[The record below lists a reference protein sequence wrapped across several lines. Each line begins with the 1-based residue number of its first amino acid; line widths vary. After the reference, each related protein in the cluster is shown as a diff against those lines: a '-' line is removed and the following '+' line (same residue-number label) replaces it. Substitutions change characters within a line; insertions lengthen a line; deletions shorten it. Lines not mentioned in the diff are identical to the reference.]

1 MGKQNHN
8 IPGPPPEK
16 GGLNRRAM
24 ISQGSSM
31 LGGFLL
37 YPAVSAGAGRAS
49 DENENAVFNV
59 RKFGASGSREENA
72 TAQIRAAVEA
82 CAANG
87 GGTVYVPPGDYT
99 TGTIKLLDNVT
110 LHLEAGATLYLSQL
124 REDFIPGSRTMILGE
139 NARNISVTGKGALD
153 GLAKY
158 EFVDMR
164 GLDPEIADEIEIARK
179 AGIDMRR
186 YYRTGMQTFMFI
198 FNNCTNILL
207 RDITVINSPL
217 WNVRFNDC
225 DRVYVRGVYIYSD
238 LEKGVNADGIDIVSS
253 RNVTISDSVIITAD
267 DAIVIKTIPR
277 NDQPANPAENIT
289 VTNCIL
295 SSSSTALMIGTE
307 THADVKGVNFSHCV
321 IRNSN
326 KGFGI
331 NVQDGAVV
339 SDVIIS
345 HLTIETGRRHWNWW
359 GSAEMCKFV
368 LKKRSPESKLG
379 EIRNIIIDHIIA
391 HCRGTSTIR
400 GHAERP
406 LENIRMNDIQIFM
419 EPEDAKDKRATHAL
433 DISRVRDLV
442 IRDMSVNW
450 MEEHAEPLW
459 KSALVLN
466 EVIDF
471 ELRSF
476 TGRQGLRNSDNP
488 AILLNEVSDGIIY
501 DSRASSG
508 CTAFIQVQ
516 GENSGDIIFR
526 NNNMARSLKGI
537 TYDNEG
543 LKNRV
548 KEN

>member
-1 MGKQNHN
+1 
-8 IPGPPPEK
+8 
-16 GGLNRRAM
+16 
-24 ISQGSSM
+24 
-31 LGGFLL
+31 
-37 YPAVSAGAGRAS
+37 
-49 DENENAVFNV
+49 
-59 RKFGASGSREENA
+59 
-72 TAQIRAAVEA
+72 
-82 CAANG
+82 
-87 GGTVYVPPGDYT
+87 
-99 TGTIKLLDNVT
+99 
-110 LHLEAGATLYLSQL
+110 
-124 REDFIPGSRTMILGE
+124 
-139 NARNISVTGKGALD
+139 
-153 GLAKY
+153 
-158 EFVDMR
+158 
-164 GLDPEIADEIEIARK
+164 
-179 AGIDMRR
+179 
-186 YYRTGMQTFMFI
+186 
-198 FNNCTNILL
+198 
-207 RDITVINSPL
+207 
-217 WNVRFNDC
+217 
-225 DRVYVRGVYIYSD
+225 VYVRGVYIYSD